1 MALLNADEAVIVL
14 LDMQSSVFSVL
25 PEESRKHLTH
35 NLNGTMAIA
44 QAFGLPVILSTMLE
58 NGPQGGVLDVL
69 EKAAPGVVAARI
81 QRNGIFDAF
90 TDRAF
95 TDAIASTGR
104 STVLLGGLDLAM
116 SVSHTAMSARDRGL
130 NVRVLVNCSGSP
142 TPLGGELAL
151 RRLEAMGILPT
162 TSMTCF
168 GEMARGLSTEL
179 GARMMQVIVDKMVL
193 SGDGP
198 ID

>member
-25 PEESRKHLTH
+25 PEEVRKRLAH

-90 TDRAF
+90 TDHAF
-95 TDAIASTGR
+95 ADAVASTGR
-104 STVLLGGLDLAM
+104 NTILLGGLDLAM

-179 GARMMQVIVDKMVL
+179 GGRMMQVIVDKMVL